1 MPKNIHVGGQLFII
15 LRCSLLKMN
24 GFDYLPQKACF
35 KNSRRNLRFLGNL
48 PKVFCKTQTSE
59 IYVAKNTR
67 RNTLVYQQKWNSD
80 KKFLTT
86 FLEVHLFPIT

>member
-24 GFDYLPQKACF
+24 GFFYLPQKACF

-48 PKVFCKTQTSE
+48 PKAFCKTQTSD
-59 IYVAKNTR
+59 IYVAKNNR
-67 RNTLVYQQKWNSD
+67 RNTLVYQQK
-80 KKFLTT
+80 
-86 FLEVHLFPIT
+86 